1 MKRNFQSPFL
11 YVVAVVIGTLIFA
24 TGFLITNQVVY
35 NRDAKVLDTNID
47 NFYALF
53 ESGIGIDLLKDNV
66 CSINFTEK
74 AEKGFYFHRR
84 LIADLETT
92 LGKDNERVILQKKIY
107 TIAQAQHLVIKEAQ
121 KDKCGLTD
129 TIILFFYSNSESKI
143 DESERVGSIL
153 DSVAYQNKDLMI
165 YSFDTDIDSSIVQSL
180 LDKYNIT
187 QIPSLV
193 INGKRFNSPED
204 AKELK
209 DKYLANLTLVLN

>member
-1 MKRNFQSPFL
+1 MKRTFQSPFL
-11 YVVAVVIGTLIFA
+11 YVTAVIIGTLIFA

-53 ESGIGIDLLKDNV
+53 EAGIGVDLLKDNV
-66 CSINFTEK
+66 CSVNFTEK
-74 AEKGFYFHRR
+74 AERGFYFHRR
-84 LIADLETT
+84 LIADLENT

-107 TIAQAQHLVIKEAQ
+107 TIAQAQHLVIKQSQ
-121 KDKCGLTD
+121 KEKCGLTD

-153 DSVAYQNKDLMI
+153 DSVAYQNDDLLI
-165 YSFDTDIDSSIVQSL
+165 YSFDVDLDSSIVQDL
-180 LDKYNIT
+180 LVKYNIT

-193 INGKRFNSPED
+193 INDKRFNSPED